1 MNAFP
6 NGHFSVSGIVGRF
19 TRNRKRLWP
28 AFLRRGSY
36 WRQTRR
42 SVHCWPPERLLL
54 ETDAPFCP
62 LLASGEAATGD
73 RRAVLSTVGLRSRNR
88 EEAIQHT
95 IHHRPGGDVRREDP
109 EENEARGL
117 EDHNAKCPAFLQAN
131 HLPALRPMIGG
142 RRIPN

>member
-19 TRNRKRLWP
+19 NQEQKEALARI
-28 AFLRRGSY
+28 
-36 WRQTRR
+36 
-42 SVHCWPPERLLL
+42 PPERLLL

-95 IHHRPGGDVRREDP
+95 THHRPGGDVRREDP

-117 EDHNAKCPAFLQAN
+117 EDHNAKCPAFLQAS
-131 HLPALRPMIGG
+131 GG
-142 RRIPN
+142 PLVSGRMERVAGEQKQPVGSRLEYVSTA